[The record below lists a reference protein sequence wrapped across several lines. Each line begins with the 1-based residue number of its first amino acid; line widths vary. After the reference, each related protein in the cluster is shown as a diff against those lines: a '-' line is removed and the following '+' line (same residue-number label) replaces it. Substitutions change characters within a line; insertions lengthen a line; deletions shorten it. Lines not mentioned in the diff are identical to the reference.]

1 MVNAIT
7 SGDILSAEQLKRHSK
22 VYAGPGAGKTYFL
35 VENVKN
41 IITTNESVAKSR
53 ARKVLCITYTNAAV
67 DEIKRR
73 LEKYVDYVEAY
84 TIHGFIIE
92 HIIKPFQGE
101 LINIMKSDFNI
112 SVSLKGV
119 ISSQI
124 EGLGILHGIDK
135 EEIYN
140 FIKNTNPGQFDSDA
154 FNYSKKIM
162 GEVEVDNDLFLKSK
176 KSGEEI
182 IHKIKAS
189 SRIKEDH
196 IVPLK
201 QYIWSVVRKLTHD
214 EILYFGYRILEN
226 NPTALYALRVKFP
239 FVFVDEF
246 QDTNPLQTLLVKLIG
261 QKSTKIIVVG
271 DIAQSI
277 YSFQGAKPSDFNDFC
292 IDTENDA
299 LYSINGNRRS
309 TENVVNFCNFLRQ
322 SDTNVTQNS
331 IKKYDNKEIE
341 KETESKKIHFI
352 LGESPENKR
361 IIANI
366 IEDGG
371 VVLTRA
377 WAAAFDYIQNIDEEQ
392 AGLLKA
398 IYNSYFNT
406 PIQLRDEIVEHN
418 NVKWVR
424 AFRFIFNLWKSHENG
439 SLVDMISA
447 LRIYLDIDAKHIT
460 PKFIFRFNQMLKN
473 VFNDV
478 GDSSITCEVIQMFNN
493 QISSDEYG
501 DLKELFKEGVNEIS
515 VFDEQDR
522 EDLTKNVSSLRWDT
536 SYKLF
541 TEVFSENSKYMTAHQ
556 AKGLEWDKVIVSL
569 TPTRRD
575 GINIS
580 DVFSQ
585 PQLTAEN
592 SSNEFVR
599 MYYVACSR
607 AREDLYIHLPSEC
620 NKDIIVSNLDAYIQN
635 TGCKLEY
642 EFLSPQE

>member
-7 SGDILSAEQLKRHSK
+7 SSDILSAERLKKHSK

-41 IITTNESVAKSR
+41 IISTNEVVAKSK

-73 LEKYVDYVEAY
+73 LERYVDYVETY

-92 HIIKPFQGE
+92 HIIKPFQDD
-101 LINIMKSDFNI
+101 LINIMKSDFDI
-112 SVSLKGV
+112 SVSKKGM

-135 EEIYN
+135 EEIYS
-140 FIKNTNPGQFDSDA
+140 FIKSTNPVQFDSDV

-176 KSGEEI
+176 KAGEELV
-182 IHKIKAS
+182 HKVKAS
-189 SRIKEDH
+189 SRIKEEH
-196 IVPLK
+196 VVPLK
-201 QYIWSVVRKLTHD
+201 QYVWSVVRKLTHN

-239 FVFVDEF
+239 FIFVDEF

-292 IDTENDA
+292 IEPEND
-299 LYSINGNRRS
+299 LLFSINGNRRS

-322 SDTNVTQNS
+322 SDKNITQTS
-331 IKKYDNKEIE
+331 IKSYDNEEI
-341 KETESKKIHFI
+341 KRYTEAKKIHFI
-352 LGESPENKR
+352 LGESIECKR
-361 IIANI
+361 VIGNVIN
-366 IEDGG
+366 DGG

-377 WAAAFDYIQNIDEEQ
+377 WAAAFDYIQNIEEGQ
-392 AGLLKA
+392 ARLLKS
-398 IYNSYFNT
+398 IYNSYINT

-424 AFRFIFNLWKSHENG
+424 AFRFIFNLWEGYENG
-439 SLVDMISA
+439 SLIDMISA
-447 LRIYLDIDAKHIT
+447 LRIYLNIENKNIT
-460 PKFIFRFNQMLKN
+460 PKFIFRFNHMLKT
-473 VFNDV
+473 VFTGVD
-478 GDSSITCEVIQMFNN
+478 DSSITCEVIQKFNS
-493 QISSDEYG
+493 QISSDDYV
-501 DLKELFKEGVNEIS
+501 DLKELFKDGINEIS
-515 VFDEQDR
+515 VFDDQDR
-522 EDLTKNVSSLRWDT
+522 TDLTKNVSALRWDT

-569 TPTRRD
+569 TPTSRD
-575 GINIS
+575 GIVIS
-580 DVFSQ
+580 DVFTQ
-585 PQLTAEN
+585 PQLTAES

-607 AREDLYIHLPSEC
+607 AREDLYIHIPSGC
-620 NKDIIVSNLDAYIQN
+620 TKDIIVSNLDAYIQN
-635 TGCKLEY
+635 TKCALRY
-642 EFLSPQE
+642 EFLSID

>member
-361 IIANI
+361 TIANI

-377 WAAAFDYIQNIDEEQ
+377 WAAAFDYIQNIDEGQ

-424 AFRFIFNLWKSHENG
+424 AFRFIFNLWKSFENG

-460 PKFIFRFNQMLKN
+460 PKFIFRFNQMLKS

-478 GDSSITCEVIQMFNN
+478 ANSSITCEVIQMFNN
-493 QISSDEYG
+493 QISSDEYVY
-501 DLKELFKEGVNEIS
+501 LKELFKEGISEIS

-522 EDLTKNVSSLRWDT
+522 EELIKNVSSLRWDT

-585 PQLTAEN
+585 PQLTAES

-607 AREDLYIHLPSEC
+607 AREDLYIHIPSGC
-620 NKDIIVSNLDAYIQN
+620 TKDIIVGNLDTYIEKTKCTLQ
-635 TGCKLEY
+635 Y
-642 EFLSPQE
+642 EFLPMD

>member
-7 SGDILSAEQLKRHSK
+7 SGDILSSEQLKRHSK

-67 DEIKRR
+67 DEIKGR

-189 SRIKEDH
+189 SRIKEEH

-277 YSFQGAKPSDFNDFC
+277 YSFQGAKPSDFNEFC
-292 IDTENDA
+292 IDTENDV

-322 SDTNVTQNS
+322 SDANITQSS
-331 IKKYDNKEIE
+331 IKEYDSKEIE
-341 KETESKKIHFI
+341 KKTESKKIHFI

-361 IIANI
+361 IIANV

-377 WAAAFDYIQNIDEEQ
+377 WAAAFDYIQNIDEGQ

-424 AFRFIFNLWKSHENG
+424 AFRFIFNLWESYENG

-460 PKFIFRFNQMLKN
+460 PKFIFRFNQMLKS

-478 GDSSITCEVIQMFNN
+478 ANSSITCDVIQMFNN
-493 QISSDEYG
+493 QISSDEYV
-501 DLKELFKEGVNEIS
+501 DLKELFKEGINEIS

-541 TEVFSENSKYMTAHQ
+541 TEVFSENSKYMTTHQ

-580 DVFSQ
+580 NVFSQ
-585 PQLTAEN
+585 PQLTAES

-607 AREDLYIHLPSEC
+607 AREDLYIHIPSGC
-620 NKDIIVSNLDAYIQN
+620 TKDIIVSNLDTYIEKTKCIMQ
-635 TGCKLEY
+635 Y
-642 EFLSPQE
+642 EFLPID

>member
-41 IITTNESVAKSR
+41 IVTTNESVARSR
-53 ARKVLCITYTNAAV
+53 ARKVLCITYTNVAV

-92 HIIKPFQGE
+92 HIIKPFQDE

-112 SVSLKGV
+112 SVSPKGT

-140 FIKNTNPGQFDSDA
+140 FIKSTNPGQFDLDA

-226 NPTALYALRVKFP
+226 NPTALYSLRVKFP

-292 IDTENDA
+292 IDTENDV

-309 TENVVNFCNFLRQ
+309 TQNVVNFCNFLRQ
-322 SDTNVTQNS
+322 SDTNITQNS
-331 IKKYDNKEIE
+331 IKEYDNKEIE

-352 LGESPENKR
+352 LGESPENKK
-361 IIANI
+361 IIANV

-377 WAAAFDYIQNIDEEQ
+377 WAAAFDYIQNIDEGQ

-424 AFRFIFNLWKSHENG
+424 AFRFIFNLWESYENG

-460 PKFIFRFNQMLKN
+460 PKFIFRFNQMLKS

-478 GDSSITCEVIQMFNN
+478 ANSSITCDVIQMFNN
-493 QISSDEYG
+493 QISSDEYV
-501 DLKELFKEGVNEIS
+501 DLKELFKEGISEIS

-541 TEVFSENSKYMTAHQ
+541 TEVFSENSKYMTTHQ

-580 DVFSQ
+580 NVFSQ
-585 PQLTAEN
+585 PQLTAES

-607 AREDLYIHLPSEC
+607 AREDLYIHIPSGC
-620 NKDIIVSNLDAYIQN
+620 TKDIIVSNLDTYIEKTKCTMQ
-635 TGCKLEY
+635 Y
-642 EFLSPQE
+642 EFLPID

>member
-7 SGDILSAEQLKRHSK
+7 SGDILSVEQLKRHSK

-41 IITTNESVAKSR
+41 IVTTNESVARSR

-112 SVSLKGV
+112 SVSPKGT

-140 FIKNTNPGQFDSDA
+140 FIKSTNPGQFDSDA

-309 TENVVNFCNFLRQ
+309 TQNVVNFCNFLRQ
-322 SDTNVTQNS
+322 SDTNITQNS
-331 IKKYDNKEIE
+331 IKEYDNKEIE

-352 LGESPENKR
+352 LGESPENKK
-361 IIANI
+361 IIANV

-377 WAAAFDYIQNIDEEQ
+377 WAAAFDYIQNIDEGQ

-424 AFRFIFNLWKSHENG
+424 AFRFIFNLWESYENG

-460 PKFIFRFNQMLKN
+460 PKFIFRFNQMLKS

-478 GDSSITCEVIQMFNN
+478 ANSSITCEVIQMFNN
-493 QISSDEYG
+493 QISSDEYV
-501 DLKELFKEGVNEIS
+501 DLKELFKEGISEIS

-580 DVFSQ
+580 NVFSQ
-585 PQLTAEN
+585 PQLTAES

-607 AREDLYIHLPSEC
+607 AREDLYIHIPSGC
-620 NKDIIVSNLDAYIQN
+620 TKDIIVSNLDTYIEKTKCTMQ
-635 TGCKLEY
+635 Y
-642 EFLSPQE
+642 EFLPID

>member
-7 SGDILSAEQLKRHSK
+7 SGDILSAEQLKKHSK

-41 IITTNESVAKSR
+41 IITTNESVARSR

-112 SVSLKGV
+112 SVSPRGT

-135 EEIYN
+135 EEIYG
-140 FIKNTNPGQFDSDA
+140 FIKSTNPGQFDSDS

-176 KSGEEI
+176 KSGEKI

-189 SRIKEDH
+189 NRINEDH

-239 FVFVDEF
+239 FIFVDEF

-292 IDTENDA
+292 IDMGNDA

-322 SDTNVTQNS
+322 SETNITQNS

-352 LGESPENKR
+352 LGESPETKR
-361 IIANI
+361 IIANV

-377 WAAAFDYIQNIDEEQ
+377 WAAAFDYILNIDEGQ

-398 IYNSYFNT
+398 IYNSYYNT

-424 AFRFIFNLWKSHENG
+424 AFRFIFNLWESYENG
-439 SLVDMISA
+439 SLVDMIYA

-460 PKFIFRFNQMLKN
+460 PKFIFRFNQMLKI

-478 GDSSITCEVIQMFNN
+478 VDSSITCEVIQMFNN
-493 QISSDEYG
+493 QISSDEYV
-501 DLKELFKEGVNEIS
+501 DLKELFKEGINEIY

-585 PQLTAEN
+585 PQLTAES

-607 AREDLYIHLPSEC
+607 AREDLYIHIPSGC
-620 NKDIIVSNLDAYIQN
+620 TKDIIVSNLDTYIEKTKCTLQ
-635 TGCKLEY
+635 Y
-642 EFLSPQE
+642 EFLPTD

>member
-41 IITTNESVAKSR
+41 IITTNESVAKSK

-73 LEKYVDYVEAY
+73 LERYVDYVEAY

-92 HIIKPFQGE
+92 HIIKPFQDD

-112 SVSLKGV
+112 SVSKKGM

-135 EEIYN
+135 EEIYS
-140 FIKNTNPGQFDSDA
+140 FIKSTNPEQFDSDV

-176 KSGEEI
+176 KSEEI

-189 SRIKEDH
+189 GRIKEDH
-196 IVPLK
+196 IIPLK
-201 QYIWSVVRKLTHD
+201 QYIWSVVRKLTHN

-261 QKSTKIIVVG
+261 QKSTRIIVVG

-292 IDTENDA
+292 IDTESDA

-322 SDTNVTQNS
+322 SDTNITQNS
-331 IKKYDNKEIE
+331 IKIYDNNEIE
-341 KETESKKIHFI
+341 KATEDKKIHFI
-352 LGESPENKR
+352 IGESSENKR
-361 IIANI
+361 IIGEVI
-366 IEDGG
+366 KDGG

-377 WAAAFDYIQNIDEEQ
+377 WAAAFDYIQNIDEAQ
-392 AGLLKA
+392 AGLLKS
-398 IYNSYFNT
+398 IYNSYINT
-406 PIQLRDEIVEHN
+406 PIQLREEIVEHN

-424 AFRFIFNLWKSHENG
+424 AFRFIFNLWESFENG
-439 SLVDMISA
+439 SLIDMISA
-447 LRIYLDIDAKHIT
+447 LRIYLDIDVKNIT
-460 PKFIFRFNQMLKN
+460 PKFIFRFNNMLKT
-473 VFNDV
+473 VFKDV
-478 GDSSITCEVIQMFNN
+478 TDDSITCQVIQMFNN
-493 QISSDEYG
+493 QISSDEYV
-501 DLKELFKEGVNEIS
+501 DLKELFKEGITEIS

-522 EDLTKNVSSLRWDT
+522 EDLIQNVAALRWDT

-580 DVFSQ
+580 DVFSN
-585 PQLTAEN
+585 PQLIAES

-620 NKDIIVSNLDAYIQN
+620 TKDIIVSNLDAYIQKTN
-635 TGCKLEY
+635 CTLQY
-642 EFLSPQE
+642 EFLPID

>member
-41 IITTNESVAKSR
+41 IVTTNESVARSR

-92 HIIKPFQGE
+92 HIIKPFQDE

-112 SVSLKGV
+112 SVSPKGT

-140 FIKNTNPGQFDSDA
+140 FIKSTNPGQFDLDA

-277 YSFQGAKPSDFNDFC
+277 YSFQGAKPSDFNNFC
-292 IDTENDA
+292 IDTENDV

-309 TENVVNFCNFLRQ
+309 TQNVVNFCNFLRQ
-322 SDTNVTQNS
+322 SDTNITQNS
-331 IKKYDNKEIE
+331 IKEYDNKEIE

-352 LGESPENKR
+352 LGESPENKK
-361 IIANI
+361 IIANV

-377 WAAAFDYIQNIDEEQ
+377 WAAAFDYIQNIDEGQ

-424 AFRFIFNLWKSHENG
+424 AFRFIFNLWKSYENG

-460 PKFIFRFNQMLKN
+460 PKFIFRFNQMLKS

-478 GDSSITCEVIQMFNN
+478 ANSSITCDVIQMFNN
-493 QISSDEYG
+493 QISSDEYV
-501 DLKELFKEGVNEIS
+501 DLKELFKEGISEIS

-541 TEVFSENSKYMTAHQ
+541 TEVFSENSKYMTTHQ

-580 DVFSQ
+580 NVFSQ
-585 PQLTAEN
+585 PQLTAES

-607 AREDLYIHLPSEC
+607 AREDLYIHIPSGC
-620 NKDIIVSNLDAYIQN
+620 TKDIIVSNLDTYIEKTKCTMQ
-635 TGCKLEY
+635 Y
-642 EFLSPQE
+642 EFLPID

>member
-7 SGDILSAEQLKRHSK
+7 SGDILGVEQLKKHSK
-22 VYAGPGAGKTYFL
+22 IYAGPGAGKTYFL

-41 IITTNESVAKSR
+41 IITTNESIANSK

-67 DEIKRR
+67 DEIRRR
-73 LEKYVDYVEAY
+73 LERYVDYVEAY

-92 HIIKPFQGE
+92 HIIKPFQE
-101 LINIMKSDFNI
+101 DLINIMKEDFDI
-112 SVSLKGV
+112 SVSKKGM

-135 EEIYN
+135 KEIYN
-140 FIKNTNPGQFDSDA
+140 YIKSANPGQFASDE

-162 GEVEVDNDLFLKSK
+162 GEVEVDNDVFLKSK
-176 KSGEEI
+176 EDGEKN

-189 SRIKEDH
+189 KKIKEDY
-196 IVPLK
+196 IIPLK
-201 QYIWSVVRKLTHD
+201 QYIWSIVRKLTHN

-226 NPTALYALRVKFP
+226 NPTALYAIRVKFP
-239 FVFVDEF
+239 FIFVDEF

-261 QKSTKIIVVG
+261 QKSTKIIVIG
-271 DIAQSI
+271 DVAQSI
-277 YSFQGAKPSDFNDFC
+277 YSFQGAKPSDFNNFS
-292 IDTENDA
+292 IDPENDS

-309 TENVVNFCNFLRQ
+309 TENVVSFCNFLRQ
-322 SDTNVTQNS
+322 SDATIIQSS
-331 IKKYDNKEIE
+331 IKSYDNEEI
-341 KETESKKIHFI
+341 KKNTEAKKIHFLI
-352 LGESPENKR
+352 GESLENKK
-361 IIANI
+361 IISDV

-371 VVLTRA
+371 VVITRA
-377 WAAAFDYIQNIDEEQ
+377 WAAAFDYIQNIDDEQ
-392 AGLLKA
+392 AKLLKA

-406 PIQLRDEIVEHN
+406 PIQLRDEIAEHN

-424 AFRFIFNLWKSHENG
+424 AFRFIFKLWESFENG
-439 SLVDMISA
+439 SFIDMISA
-447 LRIYLDIDAKHIT
+447 LRIYLDIDISNIT
-460 PKFIFRFNQMLKN
+460 PKFIFQFNYMLRN
-473 VFNDV
+473 VFKDV
-478 GDSSITCEVIQMFNN
+478 DNSSITCEVIQKFNN
-493 QISSDEYG
+493 EILGAEYI
-501 DLKELFKEGVNEIS
+501 DLKELFKEGITEIN
-515 VFDEQDR
+515 VFDEQER
-522 EDLTKNVSSLRWDT
+522 EDLIKNVSSLKWDT

-580 DVFSQ
+580 DVFSH

-592 SSNEFVR
+592 SRNEFVR

-607 AREDLYIHLPSEC
+607 AREDLYIHIPSGC
-620 NKDIIVSNLDAYIQN
+620 TKDFIVSNLDAYIQN

-642 EFLSPQE
+642 EFLSI

>member
-246 QDTNPLQTLLVKLIG
+246 QDTNPMQTLLVKLIG

-322 SDTNVTQNS
+322 SDANITQSS
-331 IKKYDNKEIE
+331 IKEYDSKEIE
-341 KETESKKIHFI
+341 KKTESKKIHFI

-361 IIANI
+361 IIANV

-377 WAAAFDYIQNIDEEQ
+377 WAAAFDYIQNIDEGQ

-424 AFRFIFNLWKSHENG
+424 AFRFIFNLWESYENG

-460 PKFIFRFNQMLKN
+460 PKFIFRFNQMLKS

-478 GDSSITCEVIQMFNN
+478 ANSSITCDVIQMFNN
-493 QISSDEYG
+493 QISSDEYV
-501 DLKELFKEGVNEIS
+501 DLKELFKEGITEIS

-541 TEVFSENSKYMTAHQ
+541 TEVFSENSKYMTTHQ

-580 DVFSQ
+580 NVFSQ
-585 PQLTAEN
+585 PQLTAES

-607 AREDLYIHLPSEC
+607 AREDLYIHIPSGC
-620 NKDIIVSNLDAYIQN
+620 TKDIIVSNLDTYIEKTKCIMQ
-635 TGCKLEY
+635 Y
-642 EFLSPQE
+642 EFLPID

>member
-7 SGDILSAEQLKRHSK
+7 SGDILSSEQLKRHSK

-112 SVSLKGV
+112 SVSPKGV

-361 IIANI
+361 IIANV
-366 IEDGG
+366 IENGG

-377 WAAAFDYIQNIDEEQ
+377 WAAAFDYIQNIDEGQ

-424 AFRFIFNLWKSHENG
+424 AFRFIFNLWKSYENG

-460 PKFIFRFNQMLKN
+460 PKFIFRFNRMLKS
-473 VFNDV
+473 VFNEV
-478 GDSSITCEVIQMFNN
+478 EGSSITCEVIQMFNN
-493 QISSDEYG
+493 QISSDEYV
-501 DLKELFKEGVNEIS
+501 DLKELFKEGINEIS

-585 PQLTAEN
+585 PQLTAES

-607 AREDLYIHLPSEC
+607 AKEDLYIHLPSEC
-620 NKDIIVSNLDAYIQN
+620 SKDIIVSNLDAYIQKTN
-635 TGCKLEY
+635 CTLQY
-642 EFLSPQE
+642 EFLPTD

>member
-1 MVNAIT
+1 MANAIT
-7 SGDILSAEQLKRHSK
+7 SGYILDTEQLKNHSK

-41 IITTNESVAKSR
+41 IITTNETVAKSKL
-53 ARKVLCITYTNAAV
+53 RKVLCITYTNAAV
-67 DEIKRR
+67 EEIRRR

-84 TIHGFIIE
+84 TIHSFIIE
-92 HIIKPFQGE
+92 HIIKPFQDD
-101 LINIMKSDFNI
+101 LINIMKSDFDI
-112 SVSLKGV
+112 SVSKQGM

-124 EGLGILHGIDK
+124 EGLGILHGVDK
-135 EEIYN
+135 EEIYS
-140 FIKNTNPGQFDSDA
+140 FIKSTNPGQFDSDR
-154 FNYSKKIM
+154 FNYSKKVM
-162 GEVEVDNDLFLKSK
+162 GEVEVDNDLFLESK
-176 KSGEEI
+176 KSGEEL
-182 IHKIKAS
+182 IHKIKDS
-189 SRIKEDH
+189 SRIKKEH

-201 QYIWSVVRKLTHD
+201 QYMWSVVRKLTHN

-226 NPTALYALRVKFP
+226 NPTALYTLRVKFP
-239 FVFVDEF
+239 FIFVDEF

-292 IDTENDA
+292 IDTENDV

-322 SDTNVTQNS
+322 SDKNITQNS
-331 IKKYDNKEIE
+331 IKLYDNE
-341 KETESKKIHFI
+341 ETKKDTEAKKIHFI
-352 LGESPENKR
+352 IGESLENK
-361 IIANI
+361 IIIGNVI
-366 IEDGG
+366 KDGG

-377 WAAAFDYIQNIDEEQ
+377 WAAAFDYIQNIDEGQ
-392 AGLLKA
+392 AGLLKS

-424 AFRFIFNLWKSHENG
+424 AFRFIFNLWESFENG
-439 SLVDMISA
+439 SLIDMISA
-447 LRIYLDIDAKHIT
+447 LRIYLDINAKNIT
-460 PKFIFRFNQMLKN
+460 PKFIFRFNHMLKT
-473 VFNDV
+473 VFKDVNDA
-478 GDSSITCEVIQMFNN
+478 SITCEIIEEFNN
-493 QISSDEYG
+493 QISSDEYI
-501 DLKELFKEGVNEIS
+501 DLRELFKEGISKIS

-580 DVFSQ
+580 DVFTH
-585 PQLTAEN
+585 PQLTAES

-607 AREDLYIHLPSEC
+607 ARQDLYIHIPSGC
-620 NKDIIVSNLDAYIQN
+620 SKDIIVSSLDAYIRN
-635 TGCKLEY
+635 TECRLEY
-642 EFLSPQE
+642 EFLPI

>member
-1 MVNAIT
+1 MVNAIN
-7 SGDILSAEQLKRHSK
+7 SGDILSVEQLKRHSK

-35 VENVKN
+35 VKNVKN
-41 IITTNESVAKSR
+41 IITTSEAVAKSK

-67 DEIKRR
+67 DEIRIR
-73 LEKYVDYVEAY
+73 LEKYVDCVEVS
-84 TIHGFIIE
+84 TIHGFIID
-92 HIIKPFQGE
+92 HIIKPFQDE

-112 SVSLKGV
+112 SVSPKGV

-292 IDTENDA
+292 IDTENDV

-309 TENVVNFCNFLRQ
+309 TQNVVNFCNFLRQ
-322 SDTNVTQNS
+322 SDTNITQNS
-331 IKKYDNKEIE
+331 IKEYDNKEIE

-361 IIANI
+361 IIANV
-366 IEDGG
+366 IENGG

-377 WAAAFDYIQNIDEEQ
+377 WAAAFDYIQNIDEGQ

-424 AFRFIFNLWKSHENG
+424 AFRFIFNLWESYENG

-460 PKFIFRFNQMLKN
+460 PKFIFRFNQMLKS

-478 GDSSITCEVIQMFNN
+478 ANSSITCDVIQMFNN
-493 QISSDEYG
+493 QISSDEYV
-501 DLKELFKEGVNEIS
+501 DLKELFKEGISEIS

-541 TEVFSENSKYMTAHQ
+541 TEVFSENSKYMTTHQ

-580 DVFSQ
+580 NVFSQ
-585 PQLTAEN
+585 PQLTAES

-620 NKDIIVSNLDAYIQN
+620 TKDIIVSNLDAYIQKTN
-635 TGCKLEY
+635 CTLQY
-642 EFLSPQE
+642 EFLPID